1 MLSHWI
7 GVEIFI
13 FFIPKE
19 ELNTVFLF
27 LSPFYSAY
35 QEKDERRADVRWV
48 AKWLY
53 SEEELEE
60 RRGTGQCTTAFGL
73 TNCFTIL
80 TETWGP
86 ALQ

>member
-27 LSPFYSAY
+27 LSPFYSAH
-35 QEKDERRADVRWV
+35 QEKAEGRADVRWV
-48 AKWLY
+48 AKSNGSTQKRNWKR
-53 SEEELEE
+53 EEALVS
-60 RRGTGQCTTAFGL
+60 
-73 TNCFTIL
+73 
-80 TETWGP
+80 
-86 ALQ
+86 ALQLLD